1 VAWRILVVVAMGL
14 VYLLQLKLSM
24 GNMHVDQPRR
34 LVLVVVGRR
43 HVGPLVSLAGL
54 AIVDENDLKHPAESH
69 RVPQPSALASWT
81 GPRPARN
88 VKRTI
93 NP

>member
-14 VYLLQLKLSM
+14 VYVLQLKLSM
-24 GNMHVDQPRR
+24 GNMHVDQPRM
-34 LVLVVVGRR
+34 LVLVGRR
-43 HVGPLVSLAGL
+43 QVGPLVSLAGL

>member
-1 VAWRILVVVAMGL
+1 MAWRILVVVAMGL
-14 VYLLQLKLSM
+14 VYVLQLKLSM
-24 GNMHVDQPRR
+24 GM
-34 LVLVVVGRR
+34 LVLVLVGRR
-43 HVGPLVSLAGL
+43 QVGPLVSLAGL